1 MAESG
6 RRGGR
11 VEIAAAALLVALIL
25 IFFRPITIL
34 TGLEAA
40 LAEAV
45 ELVQPLAGFPPP
57 PGFPLHVGIA
67 QLVAPLLGSPFNA
80 LSALSIAA
88 SVAAFLALAIALIR
102 MTGSIGAGIGGA
114 LFFIFAPVSLL
125 YGSMAVPD
133 MAAAAFVAAGMAW
146 AMRLERMDADPP
158 LPDLLIFGAACAAS
172 IGFSPRWA
180 LSAMPLLLVGIW
192 FVRQAKARG
201 LIAGSFV
208 AISLL
213 WVISLTGG
221 FGSVGRWWDWEA
233 EGFRTALRDGGEG
246 GAFERFERFVLDPWG
261 PLWLSIPVLLLALAG
276 LVLLLRGRDRRLW
289 VLLATGLPHLILA
302 ALLLSPA
309 DGPRRGLAGAL
320 VVAGLAA
327 AALAALLPKWG
338 TRMALVPAVLFAGVS
353 FFWTLPL
360 LQVRSANPSPPVKA
374 AQWASERSPGSRILF
389 DPSLRAHAF
398 HLFPP
403 ERILPLDEGLSEIS
417 RKSDVEAWV
426 LADGDERNPM
436 AARFWWPA
444 SPPLRLLGPESPRI
458 VSVVP
463 LPPLERYEPL
473 VGISRPYR
481 TDGTSFRWMGP
492 EAAIVVPEGAFR
504 AEATIQVPPEYP
516 HDEEVVRIY
525 VDERFIGAL
534 TIGKQ
539 KPGKAIVR
547 IPDGGVLAFVA
558 EKAAAAATG
567 PAPTDPRSGLKLIDF
582 RRMP

>member
-11 VEIAAAALLVALIL
+11 VEIAGAALPVALIL
-25 IFFRPITIL
+25 IFFRPRTIL

-45 ELVQPLAGFPPP
+45 ERYQPLSGFPPP

-67 QLVAPLLGSPFNA
+67 QLIAPLLGAPFEA
-80 LSALSIAA
+80 LSALSIVA

-114 LFFIFAPVSLL
+114 IIFNFAPVSLL
-125 YGSMAVPD
+125 YGAMAVPD
-133 MAAAAFVAAGMAW
+133 MAAAAFVAAAMAW

-172 IGFSPRWA
+172 IGFSPRWS
-180 LSAMPLLLVGIW
+180 LSAIPLLLVGIW
-192 FVRQAKARG
+192 FVRQPRG
-201 LIAGSFV
+201 RGIIAGSFV
-208 AISLL
+208 ATSFLC
-213 WVISLTGG
+213 VMSLTGG
-221 FGSVGRWWDWEA
+221 FGSLGRWWDWEV
-233 EGFRTALRDGGEG
+233 EGFRALLRQGREG
-246 GAFERFERFVLDPWG
+246 GALERIERFVLDPWG
-261 PLWLSIPVLLLALAG
+261 PLWLAIPVILLALGG
-276 LVLLLRGRDRRLW
+276 LTLLLRGRDRRLW
-289 VLLATGLPHLILA
+289 VLLGAGLPHLILA

-320 VVAGLAA
+320 MVAGLAA
-327 AALAALLPKWG
+327 AALAALLPRWG

-360 LQVRSANPSPPVKA
+360 LQVRSANPSPAVKA
-374 AQWASERSPGSRILF
+374 AEWASNLSTRSRVLF

-398 HLFPP
+398 HLLPP
-403 ERILPLDEGLSEIS
+403 DQILPLDEGLSEIS
-417 RKSDVEAWV
+417 RKSEIEAWI
-426 LADGDERNPM
+426 LADGDDRNPL
-436 AARFWWPA
+436 AARFWWPET
-444 SPPLRLLGPESPRI
+444 PPLHLLGTQAPRV

-504 AEATIQVPPEYP
+504 AEATIQVPSEYP

-539 KPGKAIVR
+539 KAGKAVVR

-558 EKAAAAATG
+558 ENAAAAATG
-567 PAPTDPRSGLKLIDF
+567 PAATDPRSGLKLLDF
-582 RRMP
+582 RRLP